1 MIQASYEETIELLF
15 EHAIENEYSAA
26 QIYKRLSKLFSHVP
40 GLSDFWD
47 ELFQDEIRHTNI
59 LKDLQKLLTPEQL
72 LTPADKKM
80 WDNVTKIRRMLS
92 KDLVEPIKTLDD
104 AYELAHELEC
114 SEVNTVFQFL
124 AAEFLP
130 SGEQQKQVVSEI
142 TIHQQKLFDL
152 NRHFGDR
159 NWRRGIAIQR
169 S

>member
-1 MIQASYEETIELLF
+1 MIQASSDETIERLF
-15 EHAIENEYSAA
+15 EHAIENEYNIAE
-26 QIYKRLSKLFSHVP
+26 IYKKLSKLFSHVP
-40 GLSDFWD
+40 GLYDFWD
-47 ELFQDEIRHTNI
+47 GLVQDEIRHATI
-59 LKDLQKLLTPEQL
+59 LKDSQKLLAPEQL

-80 WDNVTKIRRMLS
+80 WNDMVKIRRMLS
-92 KDLVEPIKTLDD
+92 KNLVGSIKTLDD

-130 SGEQQKQVVSEI
+130 PGERQKQVVSEI

-159 NWRRGIAIQR
+159 NWRRGITIQR

>member
-26 QIYKRLSKLFSHVP
+26 QIYKSLSKLFSHVP
-40 GLSDFWD
+40 GLYDFWD
-47 ELFQDEIRHTNI
+47 GLVKDEIRHATI
-59 LKDLQKLLTPEQL
+59 LKDIQMLLTPEQL

-80 WDNVTKIRRMLS
+80 WADVTKIQRKLS
-92 KDLVEPIKTLDD
+92 KDLVASVKTLDD
-104 AYELAHELEC
+104 AYELAHELEF
-114 SEVNTVFQFL
+114 SEVNTIFQFL

-130 SGEQQKQVVSEI
+130 PGERQKQVISEI

-152 NRHFGDR
+152 NRHFGDK
-159 NWRRGIAIQR
+159 NWRRGITIKC